1 MAVLPHAMYLLNP
14 GTASPAARART
25 VAAMTDEV
33 SRVAALGLCHYNFH
47 PGSDTGHDDVAAG
60 GGGGGGGGGDDDE
73 SGSDAD
79 DAGGAGGAATAS
91 GGAGAGGAVPGTVYE
106 RIASVLNEVHAAV
119 PGVTLVIETMAG
131 SGRTVGGRFEDIAA
145 IIRHVTDKARVGV
158 CIDTAH
164 SHAAGYDMRTAAG
177 YDAMMREFDA
187 VVGLGYLRGMH
198 LNDSM
203 VALGS
208 RVDRH
213 WHIGKGCVGVEAF
226 RGIMNDPRTAGIP
239 LILETPTIK
248 GQDGRVEC
256 CRKYAA
262 EIGLLY
268 GLQGTAEGAEVP
280 DVGLPAL
287 PEKPA
292 GGGKGKGGGKVGGKR
307 KRGGAGAGDGEV
319 AGTDT
324 AGGTASQ
331 RRRRASGGD
340 ADSAE
345 GE

>member
-1 MAVLPHAMYLLNP
+1 MYLLNP

-33 SRVAALGLCHYNFH
+33 ARVAALGLCQYNFH
-47 PGSDTGHDDVAAG
+47 PGSDTGGDDAATAVAAAG
-60 GGGGGGGGGDDDE
+60 GGEEGDSEGDDADGE
-73 SGSDAD
+73 EEGAGDGSEGAA
-79 DAGGAGGAATAS
+79 AGTAAVGAGGV
-91 GGAGAGGAVPGTVYE
+91 VPGDVFQ
-106 RIASVLNEVHAAV
+106 RIASVINEVHASV

-145 IIRHVTDKARVGV
+145 IIGHVADKSRVGV

-164 SHAAGYDMRTAAG
+164 SHAAGYDMRTAGG
-177 YDAMMREFDA
+177 YEAMMARFDA
-187 VVGLGYLRGMH
+187 VVGLRYLRGMH

-226 RGIMNDPRTAGIP
+226 RAIMNDGRTAGVP

-248 GQDGRVEC
+248 GQETRVEC
-256 CRKYAA
+256 CGKYGA

-268 GLQGTAEGAEVP
+268 GLQGTAAGDAVP

-287 PEKPA
+287 PEKA
-292 GGGKGKGGGKVGGKR
+292 ARGKAAAKRGGVGGKR
-307 KRGGAGAGDGEV
+307 DRGTADAGDGSSAGPDGANRGASKKARRV
-319 AGTDT
+319 AA
-324 AGGTASQ
+324 AG
-331 RRRRASGGD
+331 D
-340 ADSAE
+340 EDDSAD